1 MEFGVIIDT
10 TFASVIVS
18 DMVSHLFCQGY
29 YYLSTWSWVTSSNI
43 LCITYTCINTFS
55 HMRHLHA
62 YFTSGP
68 FCGYT
73 PPSGPSE
80 GIIVLAKMP
89 KKVTSGH
96 LLWVFS
102 HPLQGLR
109 RAFSCLY
116 KATTDSLWMEHNVP
130 YLTRS
135 DDPDRGNQ
143 LWAFQFMQVITTAGT
158 PTKY

>member
-1 MEFGVIIDT
+1 MSRWFPIF
-10 TFASVIVS
+10 FAKGL
-18 DMVSHLFCQGY
+18 H
-29 YYLSTWSWVTSSNI
+29 LSTWSWVTSSNI

-89 KKVTSGH
+89 KKITSGH
-96 LLWVFS
+96 LLWVF
-102 HPLQGLR
+102 HTHF
-109 RAFSCLY
+109 RAFRGHFHAFKRLLTACG
-116 KATTDSLWMEHNVP
+116 TSLLHDHMA
-130 YLTRS
+130 LTK
-135 DDPDRGNQ
+135 GM
-143 LWAFQFMQVITTAGT
+143 LWVFQFMQVIDCRYPHKISSKALFQNNVDV
-158 PTKY
+158 